1 MVGPAS
7 AAAVATG
14 EGFVPVAVEAV
25 VAVVVEAVA
34 VVVVEAVAA
43 AVASDRHPSGPLHFS
58 GRQVR
63 RIIGTHRA
71 RC

>member
-1 MVGPAS
+1 
-7 AAAVATG
+7 VATG
-14 EGFVPVAVEAV
+14 EGFVPVAVEVEVVEAV
-25 VAVVVEAVA
+25 VAVVVVAVA
-34 VVVVEAVAA
+34 VVVEAVAA
-43 AVASDRHPSGPLHFS
+43 AVGSDRHPSGPLHFS